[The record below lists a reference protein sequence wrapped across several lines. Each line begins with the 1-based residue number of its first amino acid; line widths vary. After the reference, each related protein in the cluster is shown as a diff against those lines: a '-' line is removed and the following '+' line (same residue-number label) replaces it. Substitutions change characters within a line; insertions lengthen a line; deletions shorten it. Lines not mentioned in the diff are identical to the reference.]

1 MAMQGVTVEAQADAA
16 SSPQGSS
23 KTEGLMNLTSP
34 ARDWRLSSRIMFR
47 FAFAYLVLYNLPF
60 PVNAIPNAEFVD
72 RVYTSLWNWVVP
84 WVGAHVLHLSYEITV
99 LPNGSG
105 DTTWNYV
112 QVFCF
117 FILAVIA
124 TIAWSLLDRK
134 RQSYT
139 RLYDW
144 LRVYVRF
151 ALGVAMISYGS
162 YKVIQSQFPP
172 PSLDRLLQPF
182 GDASPMGL
190 LWTFMGASQ
199 SYNLFTGLGEML
211 GGVLLF
217 VRRTTLLG
225 ALVSIAVMSQIVML
239 NFSYDVPV
247 KLYSLHLL
255 AMAIFLV
262 VPDARRL
269 ANVLVLNRAA
279 EPAELMPLF
288 GRQWLNRSA
297 LVLVT
302 VCLVAFVGW
311 TLYGSYSARKLY
323 GDLAERSPLRG
334 IWEVEEFQVDGQ
346 ILPLLLT
353 DATRWRRVI
362 FDYPG
367 LIAVQ
372 QMSDSRIRYALALDT
387 EKKTLDLSKRGDPK
401 WKATLTYEQP
411 EPTVLTLT
419 GQLDGQQIRAKL
431 RRTDESRFLL
441 RSRGFHWI
449 NEYPFNR

>member
-1 MAMQGVTVEAQADAA
+1 MQGVTVEVQADPA
-16 SSPQGSS
+16 SSPQESS
-23 KTEGLMNLTSP
+23 KTEGQINLTSP
-34 ARDWRLSSRIMFR
+34 ARDWRLASRIMFR
-47 FAFAYLVLYNLPF
+47 FAFAYLVLYILPF
-60 PVNAIPNAEFVD
+60 PLNTVPNVEFVD
-72 RVYTSLWNWVVP
+72 RAYTNLWNLVVP
-84 WVGAHVLHLSYEITV
+84 WVGAHVLRLSHEITV

-112 QVFCF
+112 QVFCLL
-117 FILAVIA
+117 IVAVIA

-134 RQSYT
+134 HRNYT

-162 YKVIQSQFPP
+162 YKVIQSQFPT

-190 LWTFMGASQ
+190 LWTFMGASR
-199 SYNLFTGLGEML
+199 SYNVFTGLGEML

-217 VRRTTLLG
+217 ARRTTLLG

-255 AMAIFLV
+255 AMAIFLAA
-262 VPDARRL
+262 PDARRL
-269 ANVLVLNRAA
+269 VNVLVLNRPA
-279 EPAELMPLF
+279 EPAELRPLF
-288 GRQWLNRSA
+288 AKQWLNRSA
-297 LVLVT
+297 LVVRT
-302 VCLVAFVGW
+302 VFLFVFVGVS
-311 TLYGSYSARKLY
+311 LYGSYAQRKQY
-323 GDLAERSPLRG
+323 GEMAERSPLRG
-334 IWEVEEFQVDGQ
+334 IWEVEEFEVNGQ
-346 ILPLLLT
+346 IRPLLTT
-353 DATRWRRVI
+353 DSAQWRRII

-367 LIAVQ
+367 MIAVQ
-372 QMSDSRIRYALALDT
+372 QMSDSRSRYALVLDT
-387 EKKTLDLSKRGDPK
+387 EKKTLDLSKRDDPS
-401 WKATLTYEQP
+401 WKAGLTYEQP
-411 EPTVLTLT
+411 EPTLLTLT
-419 GQLDGQQIRAKL
+419 GQLDGQQIHARL
-431 RRTDESRFLL
+431 RRTAESRFLL